1 MRVWRRPKGSRFR
14 VNVGRQYLLIYF
26 LLNPVNLFQFLCPLV
41 KLRIYCAVCI
51 PGHRGIQQ
59 R

>member
-41 KLRIYCAVCI
+41 KLRIYYAVCI